1 MENISVVYMKVFN
14 KLIVVGTHY
23 ITRHAMHRP

>member
-1 MENISVVYMKVFN
+1 MENISVNMKVFN